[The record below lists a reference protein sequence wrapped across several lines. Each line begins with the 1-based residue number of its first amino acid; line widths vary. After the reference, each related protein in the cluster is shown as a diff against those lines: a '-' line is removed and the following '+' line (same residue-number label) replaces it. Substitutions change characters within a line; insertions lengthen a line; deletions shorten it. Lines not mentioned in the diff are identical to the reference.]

1 MIKFK
6 NLTIKNFMSVGAVT
20 QAVNLDRGG
29 LVLVLGNNLDLGGD
43 GSRNGTGKTTI
54 INALSYALYGNA
66 LTNIK
71 RDNLINKINGKN
83 MIVSLEFTKGSTT
96 YKIERGR
103 RPNVMKLFVNDTED
117 VEGTVD
123 EAQGENRNT
132 QHKIDEI
139 IGMSHTMFKH
149 ICALN
154 TYTEPFLAMKANEQR
169 DFIEEL
175 LGITELSKKA
185 EVLKENNRAVKDQ
198 IKEEEYKIRSIKDS
212 NNRIQNSID
221 DAIGRSKI
229 WLGKHESKKEQL
241 TEALT
246 ELTQIDID
254 SEIKNHA
261 LLVEYNDKKSK
272 LDEANRWITSIES
285 DNVKQQK
292 TIDKLVNEITMLQ
305 EHKCYA
311 CGQDLHDSKQEEILA
326 NKQSQKQEAEQ
337 HIVDNIKKLEDFK
350 EVVAEIGSIGD
361 KPITVY
367 PNLNEAYEH
376 QGKINTLAESLES
389 ELESVDPYTEQIEK
403 LKSEGLQQ
411 IDYEHLNEVNS
422 LKEHQEFL
430 LRLLTDKGSFIR
442 KRIIDQN
449 LNYLNKRLEYY
460 LDKTGLPHEVKF
472 LNDLSVEI
480 TELGK
485 DLDFDNL
492 SRGERNRLILGL
504 SWAFRDVYESLNT
517 PLDLMF
523 IDELI
528 DNGTDPNGVEA
539 CLSILKK
546 TTRERNKNVFLISHR
561 EELVGRVNNI
571 LQVIKENGFT
581 NFSYGED

>member
-83 MIVSLEFTKGSTT
+83 MLVSLEFTKGTTT

-103 RPNVMKLFVNDTED
+103 RPNVMKLFVNDTEEI
-117 VEGTVD
+117 EGTVD

-132 QHKIDEI
+132 QKKIDEI

-149 ICALN
+149 ICALK
-154 TYTEPFLAMKANEQR
+154 TYTEPFLAMKANDQR
-169 DFIEEL
+169 DFIEQL
-175 LGITELSKKA
+175 LGITQLSTKA
-185 EVLKENNRAVKDQ
+185 EILKENNRAVKDQ

-212 NNRIQNSID
+212 NNRIQSSID
-221 DAIGRSKI
+221 DAIGRSKL
-229 WLGKHESKKEQL
+229 WVNKHEGKKEQL

-246 ELTQIDID
+246 ELTKIDID
-254 SEIKNHA
+254 TEIKSHA
-261 LLVEYNDKKSK
+261 LLVDYNDKKSK
-272 LDEANRWITSIES
+272 LDEAKRWMNSIES
-285 DNVKQQK
+285 DSAKQQK
-292 TIDKLVNEITMLQ
+292 AIDKLVKEITMLQ

-311 CGQDLHDSKQEEILA
+311 CGQELHDAKQEEILA
-326 NKQSQKQEAEQ
+326 DKENQKQDAEQ
-337 HIVDNIKKLEDFK
+337 HIIDNDTKLQDYKSVIE
-350 EVVAEIGSIGD
+350 EIGEVGD
-361 KPITVY
+361 KPNTVY

-376 QGKINTLAESLES
+376 QGKINTLAESLEN
-389 ELESVDPYTEQIEK
+389 ELEAVDPYTEQIEK
-403 LKSEGLQQ
+403 LKAEGLQQ
-411 IDYEHLNEVNS
+411 IDYEHLNEINS

-472 LNDLSVEI
+472 LNDLTVEI

-504 SWAFRDVYESLNT
+504 SWAFRDVYESLNV

-546 TTRERNKNVFLISHR
+546 TTRERNKNIFLISHR
-561 EELVGRVNNI
+561 EELVGRVNNM

>member
-1 MIKFK
+1 
-6 NLTIKNFMSVGAVT
+6 MSVGAVT

-83 MIVSLEFTKGSTT
+83 MLVSLEFTKGTTT

-103 RPNVMKLFVNDTED
+103 RPNIMKLFVNDTEEI
-117 VEGTVD
+117 EGTVD

-132 QHKIDEI
+132 QKKIDEI

-154 TYTEPFLAMKANEQR
+154 TYTEPFLAMKANDQR

-175 LGITELSKKA
+175 LGITQLSTKA
-185 EVLKENNRAVKDQ
+185 EILKENNRAVKDQ

-212 NNRIQNSID
+212 NNRIQSSID
-221 DAIGRSKI
+221 DAIGRSKL
-229 WLGKHESKKEQL
+229 WVNKHEGKKEQL

-246 ELTQIDID
+246 ELTKIDID
-254 SEIKNHA
+254 TEIKSHA
-261 LLVEYNDKKSK
+261 LLVDYNDKKSK
-272 LDEANRWITSIES
+272 LDEAKRWMNSIES
-285 DNVKQQK
+285 DSAKQQK
-292 TIDKLVNEITMLQ
+292 AIDKLVKEITMLQ

-311 CGQDLHDSKQEEILA
+311 CGQELHDAKQEEILA
-326 NKQSQKQEAEQ
+326 DKENQKQDAEQ
-337 HIVDNIKKLEDFK
+337 HIIDNDTKLQDYKSVIE
-350 EVVAEIGSIGD
+350 EIGEVGD
-361 KPITVY
+361 KPNTVY

-376 QGKINTLAESLES
+376 QGKINTLAESLEN
-389 ELESVDPYTEQIEK
+389 ELEAVDPYTEQIEK
-403 LKSEGLQQ
+403 LKAEGLQQ
-411 IDYEHLNEVNS
+411 IDYEHLNEINS

-460 LDKTGLPHEVKF
+460 LDKTGLPHEVRF
-472 LNDLSVEI
+472 LNDLTVEI

-504 SWAFRDVYESLNT
+504 SWAFRDVYESLNV

-546 TTRERNKNVFLISHR
+546 TTRERNKNIFLISHR
-561 EELVGRVNNI
+561 EELVGRVNNM

>member
-83 MIVSLEFTKGSTT
+83 MLVSLEFTKGTTT

-103 RPNVMKLFVNDTED
+103 RPNVMKLFVNDTEEI
-117 VEGTVD
+117 EGTVD

-132 QHKIDEI
+132 QKKIDEI

-154 TYTEPFLAMKANEQR
+154 TYTEPFLAMKANDQR

-175 LGITELSKKA
+175 LGITQLSTKA
-185 EVLKENNRAVKDQ
+185 EILKENNRAVKDQ

-212 NNRIQNSID
+212 NNRIQSSID
-221 DAIGRSKI
+221 DAIGRSKL
-229 WLGKHESKKEQL
+229 WVNKHEGKKEQL

-246 ELTQIDID
+246 ELTKIDID
-254 SEIKNHA
+254 TEIKNHA
-261 LLVEYNDKKSK
+261 LLVDYNDKKSK
-272 LDEANRWITSIES
+272 LDEAKRWMNSIES
-285 DNVKQQK
+285 DSTKQQK
-292 TIDKLVNEITMLQ
+292 AIDKLVKEITMLQ

-311 CGQDLHDSKQEEILA
+311 CGQELHDAKQEEILA
-326 NKQSQKQEAEQ
+326 DKENQKQDAEQ
-337 HIVDNIKKLEDFK
+337 HIIDNDKKLQDYK
-350 EVVAEIGSIGD
+350 SVVEEIGEIGD
-361 KPITVY
+361 KPNTVY

-376 QGKINTLAESLES
+376 QGKINTLAESLEN
-389 ELESVDPYTEQIEK
+389 ELEAVDPYTEQIEK
-403 LKSEGLQQ
+403 LKAEGLQQ
-411 IDYEHLNEVNS
+411 IDYEHLNEINS

-472 LNDLSVEI
+472 LNDLTVEI

-504 SWAFRDVYESLNT
+504 SWAFRDVYESLNV

-546 TTRERNKNVFLISHR
+546 TTRERNKNIFLISHR
-561 EELVGRVNNI
+561 EELVGRVNNM